1 MAFRDVYSPEAR
13 KDLFEIY
20 DYLAEVASPHR
31 ALAYVERIT
40 AHCLALSDFPER
52 GTRQDELR
60 PGLRTVGF
68 ERRVT
73 IGFHVGVDVVTIDR
87 VLYGG
92 RDLGGAF

>member
-1 MAFRDVYSPEAR
+1 MAYRVVYSPEAR
-13 KDLFEIY
+13 NDLFEIY
-20 DYLAEVASPHR
+20 DYLAEVASPQR

-40 AHCLALSDFPER
+40 AYCLTLRDFPER

-60 PGLRTVGF
+60 SGLRTMGF

-73 IGFHVGVDVVTIDR
+73 IGFHVGVDIVTIDR

-92 RDLGGAF
+92 RDLSGAF